1 MSGGH
6 AREEGVTCWKHQSGH
21 RGSKFCHHYSDPE
34 TRAIGLELQFE
45 MPQPG
50 RSSPSKRKVTIAHH
64 TECRYPMM

>member
-6 AREEGVTCWKHQSGH
+6 AREEGVTRWKHQSGH

-50 RSSPSKRKVTIAHH
+50 RSSPTKR
-64 TECRYPMM
+64 